1 MFPRRLQEKA
11 PIFAVTAIFG
21 PEFLTNL
28 PKFQKYHFF
37 SHGIYII
44 IEGTDGWLA
53 PLRTGVGYFLIP
65 IQSGVNK
72 VGITI
77 YDELTDYASLKSAL
91 DENKKLQEEVA
102 QLTEENNRLVSD
114 QFELRRLRE
123 LYNLDQEYLQYEK
136 TAARVIAK
144 DSGDWFQVFRVDKG
158 SADGVEVGSNVMAG
172 GGLVGIVT
180 DVGAHYATVRSI
192 IDDSSRVSS
201 MAVQSGD
208 TCIVAG
214 DLTLYEEGR
223 LRITNIQKDADV
235 KEGDRIVT
243 SNISSKFLPGILI
256 GYASDITLD
265 SNQLTSSGYLVP
277 VVSFRNLQEV
287 LIITQVK
294 ETGDQVGQ

>member
-1 MFPRRLQEKA
+1 M
-11 PIFAVTAIFG
+11 
-21 PEFLTNL
+21 
-28 PKFQKYHFF
+28 
-37 SHGIYII
+37 
-44 IEGTDGWLA
+44 
-53 PLRTGVGYFLIP
+53 GYFLIP

-243 SNISSKFLPGILI
+243 SNISSKFCQEFSCTLP
-256 GYASDITLD
+256 
-265 SNQLTSSGYLVP
+265 TSPWTVISLPVP
-277 VVSFRNLQEV
+277 VIWFRWFLSV
-287 LIITQVK
+287 IFRK
-294 ETGDQVGQ
+294 C

>member
-1 MFPRRLQEKA
+1 M
-11 PIFAVTAIFG
+11 
-21 PEFLTNL
+21 
-28 PKFQKYHFF
+28 
-37 SHGIYII
+37 
-44 IEGTDGWLA
+44 
-53 PLRTGVGYFLIP
+53 GYFLIP

-144 DSGDWFQVFRVDKG
+144 DSGDWFQIFRVDKG